1 MSAREVAT
9 EFLLPLGF
17 TGIEAEAYVFLLEE
31 APATGYRV
39 AQGINRTTANTYK
52 ALESLQ
58 QKGAVMQ
65 EDGATRLYR
74 AVAPEEVLSVMERT
88 WARQRLQAERAL
100 AEVGRGARDDR
111 VYQLAAPGQVYERCR
126 AMLAGC
132 REIALMDVFPA
143 PLAELREAVD
153 EAVARGVS
161 VALLAYEP
169 VEVPGAEVV
178 LSYRAATV
186 MERWPGQWLNLV
198 TDSAQHVLALLS
210 EDGSRVRHA
219 AWSASAFLAHLYH
232 SGLLGELSTSA
243 LRRAIAGGASRGEL
257 AAVLARLDAFE
268 GMEPA
273 AYRRLTGRED
283 AAPG

>member
-1 MSAREVAT
+1 M
-9 EFLLPLGF
+9 LLPLGF

-74 AVAPEEVLSVMERT
+74 AVAPEEVLAHIERT
-88 WARQRLQAERAL
+88 WARQRVEAERAL
-100 AEVGRGARDDR
+100 AEVGRGAKDDR
-111 VYQLAAPGQVYERCR
+111 VYQLATPGQVYERCR

-132 REIALMDVFPA
+132 REIALMDVFPG
-143 PLAELREAVD
+143 PLEELRAAVE

-161 VALLAYEP
+161 VAVLAYEP
-169 VEVPGAEVV
+169 VEIPGAEVV
-178 LSYRAATV
+178 LSYRAGPV
-186 MERWPGQWLNLV
+186 LERWPGQWLNLV

-210 EDGSRVRHA
+210 EDGSQVRHA

-243 LRRAIAGGASRGEL
+243 LRRAIAGGAAREEL

-268 GMEPA
+268 GMEPE
-273 AYRRLTGRED
+273 AYRRLTGREES
-283 AAPG
+283 PRG